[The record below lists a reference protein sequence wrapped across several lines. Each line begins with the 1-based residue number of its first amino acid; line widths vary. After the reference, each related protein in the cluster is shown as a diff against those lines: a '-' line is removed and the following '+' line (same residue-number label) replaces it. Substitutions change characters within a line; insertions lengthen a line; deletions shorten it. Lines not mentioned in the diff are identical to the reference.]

1 MFPGIFKKVI
11 YIAHVSIIS
20 DFAGEVKKSLITPIT
35 NNPIYQTLFLGY
47 PDMPESPD
55 IRFDTMSNISDQ
67 KV

>member
-1 MFPGIFKKVI
+1 MWGFTHLIKMFPGIFKKVI
-11 YIAHVSIIS
+11 NIAHVSIIS

-47 PDMPESPD
+47 PDMPDSPD
-55 IRFDTMSNISDQ
+55 M